1 MKNRVNHKYTL
12 SGRREVSF
20 FFNGWGF
27 LHATQQTTTTTTAAT
42 DCYSL
47 IHLPRR

>member
-12 SGRREVSF
+12 SGKREVS

-27 LHATQQTTTTTTAAT
+27 LHATQQTTTTTTTAT